1 MTLSICFIILLCLPL
16 FPCLSLS
23 AIAPLSSLYSGSKN
37 CPNVYMF
44 WNDWSVVAYWLKQHF
59 WVFQT
64 KYYSILAFQ
73 KIQNHVIWMETHWV
87 ISQTKCLLIGTVFWP
102 SIILHIFQFK
112 GQNKCLNGV
121 QSCLNH
127 VCEFICI
134 IFGYWHPLYHILS
147 NNCWCQDYLYYKVCL
162 NGF

>member
-1 MTLSICFIILLCLPL
+1 MFVTITGILGNITVAQKTVPMFTHFGMIDLVWHANITKNLGYFRQSIIASWLS
-16 FPCLSLS
+16 
-23 AIAPLSSLYSGSKN
+23 K
-37 CPNVYMF
+37 
-44 WNDWSVVAYWLKQHF
+44 
-59 WVFQT
+59 
-64 KYYSILAFQ
+64 
-73 KIQNHVIWMETHWV
+73 KIHNHVIWMKTHWV